1 MRSRSVPTTAGAHT
15 PPIGPL
21 ATCSPLAS
29 AIRAVRHSAE
39 CRTVGLV
46 GVMSALVVAALIMSG
61 CGGGDTTSTSSNQ
74 GSGPA
79 PGVTK
84 IGIVTPEEASD
95 YGWNQEGVESAR
107 DLAAEIGAQIEVADG
122 AGYEDVGPV
131 LRELVDG
138 GADFLIAHA
147 GGYATQAIQVA
158 EERSVPVVVI
168 GAFEE
173 GLVPGLSQDVETH
186 AEGGAY
192 LAGYLAA
199 TMSKTGTL
207 GIVMSAD
214 DENWVKMAGGFVAG
228 ARHALPAAKILMA
241 QIGQAGYADA
251 AGGKRVTESVIAGG
265 ADIVF
270 GMGDGS
276 SFGML
281 QAVET
286 ATPPAGADKVWFIDV
301 IGDKTSIDEKGAI
314 LTSVWWD
321 YLPVYRQ
328 AYDALG
334 AGTFGDEVLYLSV
347 ANDSI
352 KLLKTP
358 VIPDDV
364 WSEVEKI
371 KADIASGDVKVPET
385 NDKAAVEALIAG

>member
-1 MRSRSVPTTAGAHT
+1 MRSRSVPSAAGGHT
-15 PPIGPL
+15 PPTDSL
-21 ATCSPLAS
+21 AAGRPLAS
-29 AIRAVRHSAE
+29 AIPTVARRGAWKAVAL
-39 CRTVGLV
+39 G
-46 GVMSALVVAALIMSG
+46 GVVSALLVAALIMSG
-61 CGGGDTTSTSSNQ
+61 CGGGDTTSTSSDQ
-74 GSGPA
+74 GSGGGPE
-79 PGVTK
+79 VTK

-168 GAFEE
+168 GAFEQ
-173 GLVPGLSQDVETH
+173 GLVPGLSQDIETH

-228 ARHALPAAKILMA
+228 ARHAQPATKILMA

-286 ATPPAGADKVWFIDV
+286 ATPPSGADKVWFIDV
-301 IGDKTSIDEKGAI
+301 IGDKTSIDEKGVI

-321 YLPVYRQ
+321 YLPVFRQ
-328 AYDALG
+328 AYDALE

-358 VIPDDV
+358 AIPEEA
-364 WSEVEKI
+364 WSEVGKI
-371 KADIASGDVKVPET
+371 KADITSGVVKVPET

>member
-1 MRSRSVPTTAGAHT
+1 MRSRPTPAAGGASNRRFG
-15 PPIGPL
+15 PP
-21 ATCSPLAS
+21 ATGS
-29 AIRAVRHSAE
+29 ATGSAL
-39 CRTVGLV
+39 GLV
-46 GVMSALVVAALIMSG
+46 GVMLALVTLVLVMGG
-61 CGGGDTTSTSSNQ
+61 CGGSGTSTTSSSQ
-74 GSGPA
+74 GPEAGSV
-79 PGVTK
+79 VTK
-84 IGIVTPEEASD
+84 VGIVTPEEASD
-95 YGWNQEGVESAR
+95 YGWNQEGAESAR
-107 DLAAEIGAQIEVADG
+107 DLAAELGAQIEVADG

-131 LRELVDG
+131 LRELADG

-147 GGYATQAIQVA
+147 SGYATQAIQVA
-158 EERSVPVVVI
+158 EERQIPVVVI
-168 GAFEE
+168 GAFEQ

-186 AEGGAY
+186 AEEGGY

-228 ARHALPAAKILMA
+228 ARHAVPAAKILMA

-265 ADIVF
+265 ADVVF

-286 ATPPAGADKVWFIDV
+286 AIPPAGADKVWFIDV
-301 IGDKTSIDEKGAI
+301 IGDKTSIDEKGVI

-321 YLPVYRQ
+321 YLPIFRQ
-328 AYDALG
+328 ASEALA

-347 ANDSI
+347 GNDSI
-352 KLLKTP
+352 KLLQTDF
-358 VIPDDV
+358 IPGDV
-364 WSEVEKI
+364 WAEVEKI
-371 KADIASGDVKVPET
+371 KADIKSGAVSVPET

>member
-1 MRSRSVPTTAGAHT
+1 MRSRSVPTAAGART

-21 ATCSPLAS
+21 ATRSPLVS
-29 AIRAVRHSAE
+29 AIRAVARPAA
-39 CRTVGLV
+39 RRAVGLV
-46 GVMSALVVAALIMSG
+46 GVMSALVVAALIMGG

-79 PGVTK
+79 PSVTK
-84 IGIVTPEEASD
+84 VGIVTPEEASD

-173 GLVPGLSQDVETH
+173 GLVPDLSQDVETH

-228 ARHALPAAKILMA
+228 ARHALPSAKILMA

-286 ATPPAGADKVWFIDV
+286 ASPPAGADKVWFIDV
-301 IGDKTSIDEKGAI
+301 IGDKTSIDDKGVI

-321 YLPVYRQ
+321 YLPVFMQ
-328 AYDALG
+328 AYDALA

-358 VIPDDV
+358 AIPDDV

-371 KADIASGDVKVPET
+371 KGDIASGAVKVPET

>member
-1 MRSRSVPTTAGAHT
+1 M
-15 PPIGPL
+15 L
-21 ATCSPLAS
+21 
-29 AIRAVRHSAE
+29 
-39 CRTVGLV
+39 
-46 GVMSALVVAALIMSG
+46 ALVTLALALGG
-61 CGGGDTTSTSSNQ
+61 CGGSGTSTTSPSQ
-74 GSGPA
+74 A
-79 PGVTK
+79 PGAGPVITK
-84 IGIVTPEEASD
+84 VGVVTPEEAGD

-107 DLAAEIGAQIEVADG
+107 DLAAELGVPIEVADG

-147 GGYATQAIQVA
+147 GGYATQAMQVA

-168 GAFEE
+168 GAFEQ
-173 GLVPGLSQDVETH
+173 GLIPGLSQDVETH
-186 AEGGAY
+186 AEQGAY
-192 LAGYLAA
+192 LAGCLAA

-228 ARHALPAAKILMA
+228 ARHARPAAKILMA

-251 AGGKRVTESVIAGG
+251 AGGKRVAESVIAGG

-276 SFGML
+276 TFGML

-301 IGDKTSIDEKGAI
+301 IGDKTSIDKKGVI

-321 YLPVYRQ
+321 YLPVFKQ
-328 AYDALG
+328 AYEALA

-352 KLLKTP
+352 KLLHTDF
-358 VIPDDV
+358 IPDDV
-364 WSEVEKI
+364 WADVEEI
-371 KADIASGDVKVPET
+371 KTDIAIGAVKVPET

>member
-1 MRSRSVPTTAGAHT
+1 MVLV
-15 PPIGPL
+15 L
-21 ATCSPLAS
+21 A
-29 AIRAVRHSAE
+29 
-39 CRTVGLV
+39 
-46 GVMSALVVAALIMSG
+46 G
-61 CGGGDTTSTSSNQ
+61 CGGGGGTSTTSGQ
-74 GSGPA
+74 RPGSGA
-79 PGVTK
+79 QVTK

-95 YGWNQEGVESAR
+95 YGWNQEGAESAR
-107 DLAAEIGAQIEVADG
+107 DLAADIGAEIEVADG

-168 GAFEE
+168 GAFEQ
-173 GLVPGLSQDVETH
+173 GLVPGVSQDVETH
-186 AEGGAY
+186 AEEGAY

-199 TMSKTGTL
+199 TMSNTGTL

-286 ATPPAGADKVWFIDV
+286 ATPPPEADKVWFIDV
-301 IGDKTSIDEKGAI
+301 IGDKTSIDEKGVI

-321 YLPVYRQ
+321 YLPVFRQ
-328 AYDALG
+328 AHDALG

-347 ANDSI
+347 ANDAI
-352 KLLKTP
+352 KLLQTDF
-358 VIPDDV
+358 IPDDV
-364 WSEVEKI
+364 WAELWKVRANI
-371 KADIASGDVKVPET
+371 TSGALKVPET